1 MYNNL
6 KVIRKKEV
14 QVETLLSSPL
24 NLQVKTGDSGLGN
37 LITESNLHRPQ
48 LALAGFTELFTYNN
62 VQVVGNTEVYYLR
75 SLDLER
81 RKKAFENIVKF
92 DVPCIVIT
100 NGNPLHDELIEIA
113 KDNNTALLSTDKD
126 TTTAISILSVFLND
140 QFSPH
145 VTIHGSFMDVYGV
158 GILFTGGSGIG
169 KSEIALDLVERG
181 HRLVA
186 DDIVIL
192 NNNSGTAL
200 MGTGTNLVQH
210 FMEIRGLGI
219 IDVRRMFGIR
229 SIRFQKRLEIIVE
242 LEVWD
247 SNGDYTRTGLEENS
261 TKIMGVD
268 ITTVKLPIFPGKNI
282 TVIAEVIALNY
293 LLKTY
298 GYNASE
304 VFTQK
309 LNETIM
315 KKTKNKNFTDERII
329 NYFQGDLE

>member
-1 MYNNL
+1 MTL

-100 NGNPLHDELIEIA
+100 NGNQLHDELIEIA

>member
-1 MYNNL
+1 MTL

-100 NGNPLHDELIEIA
+100 NGNQLHDELIEIA

-329 NYFQGDLE
+329 NYFQGDLV